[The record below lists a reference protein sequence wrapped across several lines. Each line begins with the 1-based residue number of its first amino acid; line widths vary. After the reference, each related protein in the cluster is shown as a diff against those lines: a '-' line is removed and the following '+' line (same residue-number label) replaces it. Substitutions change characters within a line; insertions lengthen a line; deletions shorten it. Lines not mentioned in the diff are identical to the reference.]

1 MKIYLIRHGKVDYE
15 WSKWCNSMEF
25 DKMCFEYDAAN
36 IKPIITNTNVAK
48 GVQHLYVSEL
58 RRTHET
64 VQALYPTMHFRI
76 NPLINEVPLKSA
88 FDSNIKLPLVIW
100 NICGR
105 LQWMLNINRQQ
116 EIKRKTIDRATKVI
130 KELSTKNKNCI
141 LITHGFYMHTLIKE
155 LKRYGYTVN
164 NRHVSFSNLEVVE
177 AVLE

>member
-15 WSKWCNSMEF
+15 WSKWCNSIEF

-36 IKPIITNTNVAK
+36 IKPIITTKNVAN
-48 GVQHLYVSEL
+48 GIQHLYVSEL

-64 VQALYPTMHFRI
+64 AKALYPTIHFQI

-88 FDSNIKLPLVIW
+88 FDCNIKLPLAVW

-105 LQWMLNINRQQ
+105 LQWMLNSKRQQ
-116 EIKRKTIDRATKVI
+116 EAKHSTIDRATKVV
-130 KELSTKNKNCI
+130 KELSTKNKDCI
-141 LITHGFYMHTLIKE
+141 LITHGFYMHILIKA
-155 LKRYGYTVN
+155 LKKYGYIVD
-164 NRHVSFSNLEVVE
+164 NRHVSFSNLEIVE